1 MAGRTAPFGHPAL
14 IRWLA
19 ATASLVVSFA
29 TACSSLPQG
38 EVEGPKGREFLS
50 LVPDSVDDVGLGS
63 EIAVGGEGL
72 PYISYLG
79 FTAQLA
85 EGEIPVTRP
94 VGAPFLQTEDGED
107 AGAVLL
113 ASLTADQIW
122 NRGAVAQARE
132 TPAGVTVPFGPAAE
146 PTLAS
151 MTPGSAEGTDID
163 VAGTDIHV
171 AWTANTGVWYG
182 VGPEFEIETVEETG
196 EAGRPSIVVAG
207 SGVPLVAYTVAGA
220 RPEVRLAERAGD
232 TWRIGPVTTLS
243 ACGEGCPP
251 ATQVGILGG
260 EPIVVVADAQAG
272 DLIAAR
278 RDGET
283 WATEVIAKGVTGGV
297 SLATTEDTATVAF
310 YTASGVSVASGR
322 FGEWAIQEVASTAGG
337 ADEAANESSREPTT
351 GVAVDDQGTTWVT
364 WEDGEGIHLA
374 SGAEGDRF
382 EEVELPEMTA
392 ATDPSVAV
400 AADGASVYLAWYDA
414 ENADLRVGIYGELTD
429 LLIAAPS
436 PTAEAAAPAPPT
448 EGCEP
453 RGTTL
458 EVVAQG
464 LAFDTNCLAAPAQ
477 EPFEIVFDNQDAG
490 VPHNVAIYTDS
501 TAAEGLFT
509 GETFPG
515 VDEQTY
521 RVDPLNAGDYFFR
534 CDVHPDQMTGAF
546 VVAEA
551 GGGGGGGGGENGGTG
566 GGGGGG

>member
-1 MAGRTAPFGHPAL
+1 ML
-14 IRWLA
+14 
-19 ATASLVVSFA
+19 FA
-29 TACSSLPQG
+29 TACSTLPEG
-38 EVEGPKGREFLS
+38 EVEGPEGREFLS

-113 ASLTADQIW
+113 ASLTSDQIW

-182 VGPEFEIETVEETG
+182 VGPDFEIETVEETR
-196 EAGRPSIVVAG
+196 EAGRPSIVVDG
-207 SGVPLVAYTVAGA
+207 SGVPFVAYTVAGA

-232 TWRIGPVTTLS
+232 TWQIGPVTTLS

-251 ATQVGILGG
+251 ATQVGLLDG
-260 EPIVVVADAQAG
+260 EPIVVVADARAG
-272 DLIAAR
+272 ELIAAR

-283 WATEVIAKGVTGGV
+283 WATEAIAKGVTGGV

-310 YTASGVSVASGR
+310 YSASGVSVASGR
-322 FGEWAIQEVASTAGG
+322 FGEWTIQEVASTAGG
-337 ADEAANESSREPTT
+337 ADEAANEASREPTT

-374 SGAEGDRF
+374 SGAEGDGF

-436 PTAEAAAPAPPT
+436 PTAEAVAPGVVGCGDDGQPILDIVA
-448 EGCEP
+448 EG
-453 RGTTL
+453 T
-458 EVVAQG
+458 
-464 LAFDTNCLAAPAQ
+464 AFDTNCLVAPAS
-477 EPFEIVFDNQDAG
+477 EPFMINFDNRDPVSATGPHDIAIGEDQAAVAADPIFNG
-490 VPHNVAIYTDS
+490 DDVQGPDQVTYDVPAIP
-501 TAAEGLFT
+501 E
-509 GETFPG
+509 P
-515 VDEQTY
+515 
-521 RVDPLNAGDYFFR
+521 GDYFFQ
-534 CDVHPDQMTGAF
+534 CTFHPTTMTGTLA
-546 VVAEA
+546 VIEP
-551 GGGGGGGGGENGGTG
+551 GRGGGGGENGGTG